1 MHVCMCDY
9 KSEEDNHSRI
19 DYLRHAEDITIYYNR
34 MDNYVCFVDGVQ
46 ECAKIY
52 LIQSVIND
60 SIFFICDDS
69 VHFNLYVLVHR

>member
-1 MHVCMCDY
+1 MCDY
-9 KSEEDNHSRI
+9 KSEEDNSRI

-69 VHFNLYVLVHR
+69 VQFNLYVLVHR